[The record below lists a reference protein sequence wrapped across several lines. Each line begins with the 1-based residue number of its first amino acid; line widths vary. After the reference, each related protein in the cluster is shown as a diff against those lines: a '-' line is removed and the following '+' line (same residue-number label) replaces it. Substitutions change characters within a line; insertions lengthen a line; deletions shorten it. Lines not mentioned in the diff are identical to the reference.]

1 MPPRG
6 GQPMIY
12 LDNAATTY
20 FKPTS
25 VINAVGTA
33 LKYLSANP
41 TRSSHSLAVKAG
53 MLVEDTRELAAKMFG
68 TMPDRVVF
76 TLNCTDSLNTAIFG
90 TVKKGGHIITTAL
103 EHNSVLR
110 PLIRLKECGLIDYT
124 VLSPLMGGCVSAEQ
138 IASAIRQNTYMII
151 TNHVSN
157 VTGAPQ
163 PVAEIGYLAE
173 KYGLLYL
180 VDGAQSAG
188 YRDINMT
195 RDKISLLALAPH
207 KGLHAP
213 QGIGLLLIGNKIQV
227 RPFRYGGTG
236 TDSAKPQPSELPEAL
251 ESGTLPTPA
260 IAGLSAALT
269 YTAENAESNRK
280 KLSGMFYYLLGE
292 MSKINGI
299 RLYTKREFGGP
310 IVSFTVRGMSSAE
323 AGNILSDEYD
333 ICVRSGL
340 HCAPLAHKHYGTI
353 KEGMVRAAIGVES
366 TLDEINFFL
375 QAVSEIA
382 K

>member
-138 IASAIRQNTYMII
+138 IASAIRQNTYMITRKSAI
-151 TNHVSN
+151 LQKN
-157 VTGAPQ
+157 TG
-163 PVAEIGYLAE
+163 Y
-173 KYGLLYL
+173 Y
-180 VDGAQSAG
+180 
-188 YRDINMT
+188 
-195 RDKISLLALAPH
+195 IS
-207 KGLHAP
+207 
-213 QGIGLLLIGNKIQV
+213 
-227 RPFRYGGTG
+227 
-236 TDSAKPQPSELPEAL
+236 
-251 ESGTLPTPA
+251 
-260 IAGLSAALT
+260 
-269 YTAENAESNRK
+269 
-280 KLSGMFYYLLGE
+280 
-292 MSKINGI
+292 
-299 RLYTKREFGGP
+299 
-310 IVSFTVRGMSSAE
+310 
-323 AGNILSDEYD
+323 
-333 ICVRSGL
+333 
-340 HCAPLAHKHYGTI
+340 
-353 KEGMVRAAIGVES
+353 
-366 TLDEINFFL
+366 
-375 QAVSEIA
+375 
-382 K
+382 